1 MPSSPVESWHRLV
14 AARSSAGLDALL
26 APDVVFHSPVMH
38 TPQHGRPMVARYLA
52 AALDVLCNDS
62 FRYVRELA
70 GPEDAV
76 LEFEA
81 EIDGIHVNGVDLLHW
96 NAAGEIAD
104 FKVMLRPLKAVHLVQ
119 QRMAERLAASSP
131 AGPTTPS

>member
-1 MPSSPVESWHRLV
+1 
-14 AARSSAGLDALL
+14 
-26 APDVVFHSPVMH
+26 
-38 TPQHGRPMVARYLA
+38 
-52 AALDVLCNDS
+52 
-62 FRYVRELA
+62 VRELA

-96 NAAGEIAD
+96 NAAGEIDD

-119 QRMAERLAASSP
+119 QRMAERLAASSR
-131 AGPTTPS
+131 ATPTTPS